1 MPRLLVT
8 PDAAN
13 AVFYPHCAR
22 PFLRDRSQRSRPH
35 FLRCLA
41 LCWQDKKGTELVASA
56 DANAASR
63 ASALAAA
70 CDQSAAG
77 SGAKDGAAPAG
88 GAALLQCAPAV
99 TSAGTSSA
107 GSLAGSSVSNLQ
119 KDWLVP
125 PPSGD
130 CVAQVPAWDVG
141 A

>member
-8 PDAAN
+8 PDATN
-13 AVFYPHCAR
+13 AAFYLIALGPFHETAR
-22 PFLRDRSQRSRPH
+22 SVAGLY
-35 FLRCLA
+35 LRCLA
-41 LCWQDKKGTELVASA
+41 LCWQDTKGTELVASA

-70 CDQSAAG
+70 SNQSAAG
-77 SGAKDGAAPAG
+77 CGAKDGAAPAG

-107 GSLAGSSVSNLQ
+107 GSLAGSSVSNLPR
-119 KDWLVP
+119 DWLVP